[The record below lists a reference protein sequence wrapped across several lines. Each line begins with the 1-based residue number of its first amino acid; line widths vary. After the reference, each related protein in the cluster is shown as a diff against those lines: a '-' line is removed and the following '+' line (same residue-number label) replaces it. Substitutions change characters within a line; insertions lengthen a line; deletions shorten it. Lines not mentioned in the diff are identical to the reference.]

1 MRRLWP
7 ATLRRAAP
15 LLRAPQ
21 WLAAAPSSAFSTGRG
36 GYRAVDALYEGQD
49 YARQV
54 EKKFSA
60 LSGKLPW
67 EPDSKL
73 LADVKRRW
81 QAPEPNLN
89 ELVRDDVPLAR
100 NLFRN
105 VLQQHYAKDMG
116 MWNKWAVMEWKAGNY
131 ELARMIFAKAGKM
144 SFHAELWQSWASMEL
159 EAKNLREAKRL
170 FQVILATDPGNAKAG
185 LGMALYEAEAGR
197 TQAARKRFQALVR
210 THPDD
215 VLVLQAHAVFE
226 AKCQH
231 LALARSLFQAATEHP
246 NATAQVWHAW
256 AKAEYDAGMFR
267 NTVAVVTRGMRTFP
281 THKWLVLL
289 GAMANFKL
297 GDLYEARRGY
307 RRLIDGG
314 LYVEASA
321 YNAYAQMEQELGND
335 DVALALYVE
344 ALNQFPD
351 HVPSVMS
358 LAILYAKR
366 GKLGQARSVFERAM
380 SHVHYTGSVLQS
392 WGAFEEQYGEL
403 ENARELYEEATK
415 QQPTHVDSWRA
426 LARVEARLGNVE
438 AARAVLTMASQ
449 HIPNDAPLL
458 VELGKI
464 EQRQRNFA
472 AARSAFERALEIDGS
487 SAAVWN
493 LRALLELPLDPER
506 AKTVVESALHA
517 VPRYEKRSRSI
528 LLCTYGRVCAALR
541 DYEGAVAAFQR
552 SFKLQPKNW
561 ETHMIYAESVL
572 VPNEAWREAKKHLEA
587 ARKLL
592 PRTDHR
598 RRAKVER
605 KLEEVQ
611 DKEREAG
618 GGGAEDADTDEV
630 HAEFDSEE
638 EEEQEEEEALE
649 AVAGSKVIKGT

>member
-1 MRRLWP
+1 M
-7 ATLRRAAP
+7 AALRP
-15 LLRAPQ
+15 LLRGPQ
-21 WLAAAPSSAFSTGRG
+21 RLVRPPTAWSVERTGVRTFSGGGG
-36 GYRAVDALYEGQD
+36 GYRAVDLLYEGQD

-67 EPDSKL
+67 EPDPKH
-73 LADVKRRW
+73 LAGVKRRW
-81 QAPEPNLN
+81 QAPEPTLN
-89 ELVRDDVPLAR
+89 ELVREDVPLAR

-105 VLQQHYAKDMG
+105 VLQQHYAQDMG

-131 ELARMIFAKAGKM
+131 ELARMIFAKAGKT

-170 FQVILATDPGNAKAG
+170 FQVILATDPANAKAG

-197 TQAARKRFQALVR
+197 AAAARKRFQALVR
-210 THPDD
+210 RHPDD

-226 AKCQH
+226 AKHQH
-231 LALARSLFQAATEHP
+231 LALARSLFQAAAEHP
-246 NATAQVWHAW
+246 NASAQVWHAW
-256 AKAEYDAGMFR
+256 AKAEFDAGLFR
-267 NTVAVVTRGMRTFP
+267 NTVAVVTRGMRHFP

-335 DVALALYVE
+335 DVALALYIE

-351 HVPSVMS
+351 HVPSAMS
-358 LAILYAKR
+358 LAIMYAKR
-366 GKLGQARSVFERAM
+366 GKMDQARSVFERVM
-380 SHVHYTGSVLQS
+380 GHVHYTGSVLQS
-392 WGAFEEQYGEL
+392 WGAFEEQYGKL
-403 ENARELYEEATK
+403 ENARELYKEATK

-426 LARVEARLGNVE
+426 LARVEARLGHAE

-449 HIPNDAPLL
+449 HIPSDAPLL

-472 AARSAFERALEIDGS
+472 AARSAFERALEIDGLS
-487 SAAVWN
+487 SAVWN

-506 AKTVVESALHA
+506 AKTVVESALNA
-517 VPRYEKRSRSI
+517 VPKYEKRSRSI
-528 LLCTYGRVCAALR
+528 LLCTYGRAFAALR
-541 DYEGAVAAFQR
+541 DYDGAVSAFQR

-561 ETHMIYAESVL
+561 ETHVIYAESVL
-572 VPNEAWREAKKHLEA
+572 VPNEAWSEAKKHLEA

-592 PRTDHR
+592 PRSDHR

-605 KLEEVQ
+605 KLE
-611 DKEREAG
+611 DLERRMEDAG
-618 GGGAEDADTDEV
+618 GADNQAEDAEAEDVDAESDLDEDTDG
-630 HAEFDSEE
+630 
-638 EEEQEEEEALE
+638 EEEEAIDRRQ
-649 AVAGSKVIKGT
+649 AAR